1 MQTPLMHN
9 SDVGIVI
16 CHATINFKQI
26 YCGNSI
32 EWRAIWFETTKI
44 WFQTI
49 LHDTKFSCITFVL
62 KSHNL
67 ISLIRTFGQYWYFI
81 YSVAKRKKRKR
92 MRKRNLSFC
101 FVLVFQLRFREK
113 PAHIVNKPHLRNHR
127 LQVPPQNECE
137 KYREKKPRV
146 ALTLWSAVVSQHT

>member
-1 MQTPLMHN
+1 MQTPPMHN

-16 CHATINFKQI
+16 CHATIRFEQI
-26 YCGNSI
+26 YGGNSI

-44 WFQTI
+44 WLQTI
-49 LHDTKFSCITFVL
+49 LHNTKFSCITFVWKL
-62 KSHNL
+62 HNL
-67 ISLIRTFGQYWYFI
+67 IALIQTFGQYWYFI
-81 YSVAKRKKRKR
+81 YSVAKKKKRER

-101 FVLVFQLRFREK
+101 FVFVFQLRFREK
-113 PAHIVNKPHLRNHR
+113 PAHIVNKPHLWNHR

-146 ALTLWSAVVSQHT
+146 TLTLWSAVVSQHT